1 MSENTQYDIFDI
13 LKSLQYKI
21 INPLPDVTEDGITYR
36 INPVL
41 GDYTGFS
48 SMTKNEVMNDAAIQ
62 AVRIFEKI
70 FNNKHFFIGEED
82 FYGLAVKASYDAS
95 IEIALKNLNTT
106 ESELLMIF
114 NETIDTELNIEDYL
128 DFNFVDKI

>member
-1 MSENTQYDIFDI
+1 MYDMFKI
-13 LKSLQYKI
+13 LYALESKI
-21 INPLPDVTEDGITYR
+21 INPLPDVTDDGVNYR

-82 FYGLAVKASYDAS
+82 FYGKAVKASYVELVDDT
-95 IEIALKNLNTT
+95 LKYLNTT

-114 NETIDTELNIEDYL
+114 NKTIDSELNIEDYL
-128 DFNFVDKI
+128 DFNFIDKI

>member
-1 MSENTQYDIFDI
+1 MYDMFKI
-13 LKSLQYKI
+13 LESLRYRI
-21 INPLPDVTEDGITYR
+21 INPLPDVTEDGINYR

-48 SMTKNEVMNDAAIQ
+48 SMTKNEAMNDAAIQ

-82 FYGLAVKASYDAS
+82 QYGLAVKASYVTLVNDAL
-95 IEIALKNLNTT
+95 ENLNTT
-106 ESELLMIF
+106 ESELLIIF

>member
-1 MSENTQYDIFDI
+1 MFKI
-13 LKSLQYKI
+13 LESLRFRI
-21 INPLPDVTEDGITYR
+21 INPLPDVTTDEINYR

-48 SMTKNEVMNDAAIQ
+48 SMTKDEVMNDAAIQ

-70 FNNKHFFIGEED
+70 FNSKHFFVNEERP
-82 FYGLAVKASYDAS
+82 YGDAVKASYVTLVDD
-95 IEIALKNLNTT
+95 ALKNLNKT

-114 NETIDTELNIEDYL
+114 NENIETELNIEDYL